1 MITLTKIELCRD
13 GLKEEGLSEQ
23 EMQDEL
29 SIITAQKAFV
39 HQMQGKHN
47 EALELYNVALKSKY
61 HNNSIFPIFL

>member
-1 MITLTKIELCRD
+1 MKILITIELCRD

-39 HQMQGKHN
+39 NQMQGKHN
-47 EALELYNVALKSKY
+47 EALELYNVVLKSKY
-61 HNNSIFPIFL
+61 HNNSTFPIF